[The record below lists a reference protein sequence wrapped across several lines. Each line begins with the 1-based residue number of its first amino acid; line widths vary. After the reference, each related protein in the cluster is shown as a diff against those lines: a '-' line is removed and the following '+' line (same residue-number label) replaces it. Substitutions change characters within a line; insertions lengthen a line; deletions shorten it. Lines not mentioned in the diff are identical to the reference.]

1 MNYRLQLFSYGV
13 QAGYYMAVEDARE
26 LPVMSSDAVNLSNGK
41 RLASLK
47 PLSNTMYQHLMSKT
61 EFSADRV

>member
-1 MNYRLQLFSYGV
+1 MH
-13 QAGYYMAVEDARE
+13 AGYYMAVEDARE
-26 LPVMSSDAVNLSNGK
+26 LPVMSGDAVDLSNVK

-47 PLSNTMYQHLMSKT
+47 PLSNTMCQNLMSKT